1 MPPVYSN
8 EKRILPP
15 TFFLMLYASIALFVL
30 AAAFGVTILLTWLNK
45 KNAPRGVVYS
55 HGLLAVS
62 GLLVLLYYAFTHPT
76 AYPKLS
82 IGLFLVTAV
91 GGIYVFLNS
100 GPDKAKPIPVAGL
113 HALLA
118 VGSLVTLLVY
128 VFG

>member
-1 MPPVYSN
+1 
-8 EKRILPP
+8 
-15 TFFLMLYASIALFVL
+15 MLYASIALFVL
-30 AAAFGVTILLTWLNK
+30 AAAAGVTILITWLNK
-45 KNAPRGVVYS
+45 KNAPKAVVYT

-82 IGLFLVTAV
+82 IGLFIVTAL
-91 GGIYVFLNS
+91 GGIYLFVAS
-100 GPDKAKPIPVAGL
+100 SPDKAKPLPIAGL

-118 VGSLVTLLVY
+118 VGSLITLLVY

>member
-1 MPPVYSN
+1 
-8 EKRILPP
+8 
-15 TFFLMLYASIALFVL
+15 MLYASITLFVL
-30 AAAFGVTILLTWLNK
+30 AAAFGATILITWLNK
-45 KNAPRGVVYS
+45 KNAPKAVVYT
-55 HGLLAVS
+55 HGGLAVS

-82 IGLFLVTAV
+82 IVLFIVTAL
-91 GGIYVFLNS
+91 GGIYMFLTS
-100 GPDKAKPIPVAGL
+100 GPDKAKPVPIAGL

>member
-1 MPPVYSN
+1 
-8 EKRILPP
+8 
-15 TFFLMLYASIALFVL
+15 MLYASVTLFVL
-30 AAAFGVTILLTWLNK
+30 AAAAGVTILINWLK
-45 KNAPRGVVYS
+45 KQNAPPAVVYT

-82 IGLFLVTAV
+82 IILFIVTAL
-91 GGIYVFLNS
+91 GGIYMFATTA
-100 GPDKAKPIPVAGL
+100 PDKAKPIPIAGL

-118 VGSLVTLLVY
+118 VVSLITLLVY